1 MVFQGGTYSNYLIL
15 FLNQLSLFKKDV
27 KKLPL
32 KVLNREYILRTKV
45 ARPVRSSS
53 ILPQRLYALIGQS
66 EFRMAGAFSE
76 DQTFFL

>member
-1 MVFQGGTYSNYLIL
+1 M
-15 FLNQLSLFKKDV
+15 
-27 KKLPL
+27 KLPL